1 MPDWMNRVIL
11 LFIVFS
17 ESVSRKYQTPS
28 KSHDF
33 RLDIDVFALNFM
45 QKLVFQT
52 NSGPKNQECCQF
64 LKTIYF
70 CFRIATGRVE
80 CIPAGAVLAVMPKL
94 KARLSIV
101 RTSTALAAI
110 ISKWKFHEPATLIV
124 IIIKLYANQQRTWI
138 LEQPHVFENILTR
151 LISPFVTLCLL
162 SFVMQNILNISSQKT
177 VEN

>member
-1 MPDWMNRVIL
+1 MPNWMNRVIL
-11 LFIVFS
+11 LYIVFS

-33 RLDIDVFALNFM
+33 RLDIDVFALNIV

-52 NSGPKNQECCQF
+52 NSGPKNQEFCQF

-70 CFRIATGRVE
+70 FLQDRHWA
-80 CIPAGAVLAVMPKL
+80 CIPMPKL
-94 KARLSIV
+94 KARVSIV
-101 RTSTALAAI
+101 RTSSSTCRDNIQMKIPRTCHINCHNNQI
-110 ISKWKFHEPATLIV
+110 IRQPTT
-124 IIIKLYANQQRTWI
+124 NTWI